1 MTRTVTRRPTA
12 AGEDRSRTG
21 TFLFWLFA
29 TLFGVADGVA
39 LRFWWQH
46 SGPLARATAW
56 PALAVSLA
64 GLVFFV
70 LVGRVESA
78 GRRRRERQSELVLE
92 ERDHRLSALI
102 ENFAD
107 PVWLYYFDGR
117 PPLISRELCGY
128 SPQELAQGGLSFFL
142 DLCLP
147 ESRLRLEQDIKQL
160 KETGARITH
169 RTVEMTNRSS
179 MCIRTYLV
187 NMSPLYQGGRVV
199 GVQGA
204 NRDITEFQSVQK
216 ALRQSESRFLDI
228 IEAAHD
234 LVWSVDADGKW
245 TYLNRASTQIYGRPP
260 ADLIGRPVIA
270 ITHPDSVEEDL
281 RALRT
286 VLKGTEITRHE
297 TMHVHSDG
305 SIRHLSF
312 NMKPRLDDDWN
323 VVGAMGTARDVTEQ
337 KRYQQQL
344 EHLAAHDALTGLY
357 NRHHFERE
365 LQAAVEDA
373 RTSGRVYG
381 LLYIDL
387 DNFKYVNDTSGHAAG
402 DRLLVEV
409 SVMQQTRI
417 RSGDVLARFGGDEF
431 TVLLRDVDLA
441 RLRQTANSFHELF
454 NNHIFF
460 QSEHAFDIRVSIGAT
475 LITSEATNAGDALG
489 QADLACSVAKSQG
502 RNQVHI
508 YDAADLAKADMVS
521 DIGWSRKIHEA
532 LEREGFVLWY
542 QPILRVADGQIDQYE
557 VLLRMVDEQ
566 TGEVSSP
573 GAFLPAAERFG
584 LIHLIDRWVVNAALG
599 ALGDLI
605 ASGHFCRFAI
615 NLSGRSLQDRELLPR
630 IKAALKRFR
639 VPPHAVTFEVT
650 ESAAISR
657 IADVRSLM
665 DELRALGCRFALD
678 DFGTGF
684 SSYGYLKNLPVDYLK
699 IDGSFVQNLPR
710 DVVDQAMVQSMNQIA
725 HALGKKT
732 IAEFVED
739 HATLELLRTYGVD
752 FAQGRYLQVPARR
765 IADPKAGG
773 RHKGA

>member
-1 MTRTVTRRPTA
+1 MP
-12 AGEDRSRTG
+12 
-21 TFLFWLFA
+21 LFWAIAALVFVV
-29 TLFGVADGVA
+29 TDGIA
-39 LRFWWQH
+39 LRYWWANADPV
-46 SGPLARATAW
+46 SRAASWPPLAVG
-56 PALAVSLA
+56 LAA
-64 GLVFFV
+64 LVFFAIA
-70 LVGRVESA
+70 GRIESA
-78 GRRRRERQSELVLE
+78 TRRRRDRQSELVIE

-117 PPLISRELCGY
+117 PPIISRELCGY
-128 SPQELAQGGLSFFL
+128 PPEELAQGGLSFFL

-147 ESRLRLEQDIKQL
+147 ESRLRLEQDLKQL
-160 KETGARITH
+160 RETGARVAH

-187 NMSPLYQGGRVV
+187 NMSPLHQGGRVV

-234 LVWSVDADGKW
+234 LVWSVDSDSKW
-245 TYLNRASTQIYGRPP
+245 TYLNRASTQIYGRAP
-260 ADLIGRPVIA
+260 ADLIGRPVIGIA
-270 ITHPDSVEEDL
+270 HPDSVEQDL

-297 TMHVHSDG
+297 TMHMHSDG
-305 SIRHLSF
+305 SVRHLSF

-323 VVGAMGTARDVTEQ
+323 VIGAMGTARDVTEQ

-365 LQAAVEDA
+365 LEGAVEDA
-373 RTSGRVYG
+373 KQSGRACG

-417 RSGDVLARFGGDEF
+417 RAGDVLARFGGDEF

-441 RLRQTANSFHELF
+441 RLQQTANSFHELF
-454 NNHIFF
+454 NSHIFF
-460 QSEHAFDIRVSIGAT
+460 QSEHAFDIRVSIGAA
-475 LITSEATNAGDALG
+475 LITGEVQSASDALG
-489 QADLACSVAKSQG
+489 QADLACSVAKSRG

-508 YDAADLAKADMVS
+508 YDASDLAKADMVS

-532 LEREGFVLWY
+532 LERQGFVLWY
-542 QPILRVADGQIDQYE
+542 QPIVRIADGQIDQYE
-557 VLLRMVDEQ
+557 VLLRMIDEQ
-566 TGEVSSP
+566 TGEVSGP

-584 LIHLIDRWVVNAALG
+584 LIHLIDRWVTGAAIG
-599 ALGDLI
+599 ALGELH
-605 ASGHFCRFAI
+605 AEGNYCRFAI

-630 IKAALKRFR
+630 IKAALKRFN
-639 VPPHAVTFEVT
+639 VPPDAVTFEVT
-650 ESAAISR
+650 ESTAISR
-657 IADVRSLM
+657 IADVKSIM

-739 HATLELLRTYGVD
+739 HATLELLKSYGVD
-752 FAQGRYLQVPARR
+752 FAQGRYLQAPARR
-765 IADPKAGG
+765 IAVA
-773 RHKGA
+773 KGNRRRDQ